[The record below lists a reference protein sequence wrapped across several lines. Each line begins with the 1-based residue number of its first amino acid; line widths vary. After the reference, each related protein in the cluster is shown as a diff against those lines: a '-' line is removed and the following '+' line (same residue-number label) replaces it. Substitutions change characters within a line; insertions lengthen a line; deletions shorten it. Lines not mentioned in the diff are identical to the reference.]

1 MKKILMFIFNLDK
14 EEELKDIYG
23 LIVLTLGVVG
33 VLALAPYLLFKVP
46 M

>member
-1 MKKILMFIFNLDK
+1 MKKLIMFIFGLEK

-23 LIVLTLGVVG
+23 LIIMTICMILVMS
-33 VLALAPYLLFKVP
+33 LAPLLLTKVT